1 VALFSFTEQA
11 RRKPMSKEKRA
22 IAAVSKE
29 GEIIDLSLV
38 KENDAVERYIYFD
51 DPEGRKIYWHS
62 TAHIMAQAVK
72 RLYPEAKLGVGP
84 AIEEGFYY
92 DFDIPGGIEET
103 ALKAIEKEMKKI
115 IKENLPFVR
124 KEASKEEARDIFE
137 KRGEKYKLEILEEIP
152 EERVSIYQNGEF
164 VDLCRGPH
172 VPSTGFIKA
181 FALLSVAGAYWKG
194 KAENPMLQRIYGIS
208 FESKEELQAYL
219 ERLEEARKRDHRR
232 LGKELDLFSLH
243 EEGPGFPFF
252 HPKGMIIINTLI
264 DFWRKE
270 HLKRG
275 YQEIRTPIMLDR
287 KLWERSG
294 HWEHYRENMYFTQI
308 ENREFAIKPMNCPGG
323 ILVYQTR
330 LRSYKELPLRIA
342 ELGLVHRHELSGVLH
357 GLMRV
362 RCFTQDDAHIY
373 MEPHQVKDEIIG
385 VIRLADFFYRLF
397 NFDYEVELSTRPEK
411 AMGSDEMWEL
421 ATSSLEEALKEL
433 NLPYRVNEGEGAFYG
448 PKIDFHLRDSLG
460 RRWQCGTIQLD
471 FSMPEKFDLSYIGKD
486 GARHRPV
493 MLHRTVLGSIER
505 FLGILI
511 EHFAGAFPLW
521 LAPVQV
527 VILPIAE
534 RHLSYAQKVKATLLE
549 REIRTELDDE
559 NATLGAKIRKA
570 QNSKIPYIL
579 IVGDKEEQEE
589 KVSVRKR
596 KEGDIGS
603 LTLEK
608 FIANI
613 QEAINKK
620 SVE

>member
-1 VALFSFTEQA
+1 
-11 RRKPMSKEKRA
+11 MNKEKRA
-22 IAAVSKE
+22 IAAILKE
-29 GEIIDLSLV
+29 GKIVDLNFV
-38 KENDAVERYIYFD
+38 KESDEVKRYIYFE
-51 DPEGRKIYWHS
+51 DPEGKKIYWHS

-103 ALKAIEKEMKKI
+103 ALKDIEKEMKKI

-124 KEASKEEARDIFE
+124 KEVSKEEAKNIFQE
-137 KRGEKYKLEILEEIP
+137 RGEKYKLEILEEIP
-152 EERVSIYQNGEF
+152 EDKVSIYQNGEF

-181 FALLSVAGAYWKG
+181 FSLLSVAGAYWKG

-208 FESKEELQAYL
+208 FESKEELRAYL
-219 ERLEEARKRDHRR
+219 KRLQEARKRDHRR

-275 YQEIRTPIMLDR
+275 YQEIRTPIMLDK

-330 LRSYKELPLRIA
+330 LRSYKEFPLRIA

-385 VIRLADFFYRLF
+385 VIELADFFYRLF

-411 AMGSDEMWEL
+411 AMGSEEMWEM
-421 ATSSLEEALKEL
+421 ATSSLEGALKEL
-433 NLPYRVNEGEGAFYG
+433 HLSYRINEGEGAFYG

-527 VILPIAE
+527 IVLPIAE
-534 RHLSYAQKVKATLLE
+534 RHISYAKKV
-549 REIRTELDDE
+549 REILLDKKIRVELDDE

-579 IVGDKEEQEE
+579 IVGDKEEQEG

-596 KEGDIGS
+596 KEGDVGS
-603 LTLEK
+603 LTLER
-608 FIANI
+608 FMENI
-613 QEAINKK
+613 QEEINKK
-620 SVE
+620 SVD